1 MKVQWDG
8 LILRQ
13 KETEVLEDKSGCPQ
27 VWGREAAPGWVL
39 RGRDRALP
47 RWYRAAPGVAS
58 PLCSPGLLSPE
69 VPDVPWA
76 EAGDGA
82 AGEGS
87 AEGPCVCRNGGR
99 VWLKGAEKHPEGL
112 SRAEAGSQSC
122 RTLNSTFL
130 CDFFCS
136 DLSCGHLSL

>member
-8 LILRQ
+8 LILRL
-13 KETEVLEDKSGCPQ
+13 KEAEVLEDKSGRPQ

-39 RGRDRALP
+39 RGRDRALL

-58 PLCSPGLLSPE
+58 PLCSPGLLSPK
-69 VPDVPWA
+69 VPDVPSA

-87 AEGPCVCRNGGR
+87 AEGPCVQERGSGLAKMGRETPGGF
-99 VWLKGAEKHPEGL
+99 VQG
-112 SRAEAGSQSC
+112 
-122 RTLNSTFL
+122 
-130 CDFFCS
+130 
-136 DLSCGHLSL
+136 